1 MKNKMRYS
9 STITIVHHVTVHFD
23 ANDRHSNVKL
33 LPATTS
39 PICLLSFI
47 LLLSRRPREEDVPKL
62 VDGCNHEPGKG
73 LVRGHVRQCGVCPC
87 RHELLGAAEVL
98 SSSDGSLVT
107 ESLLTAVSMT
117 CRESGS
123 RGTYGLELR
132 KVIRLLLV
140 IVVLEMLHQLMHLA
154 IIVRRRNCESV
165 KLLEPLLDILVF
177 LAVVVRELLALGTH
191 LLFHERVH
199 NKLLADGM
207 SCDLPPKL
215 VRELLGGL
223 QVAGCVG
230 LLVSGVVLVHLWI
243 QWYMNKLAQEVD
255 EPVG

>member
-1 MKNKMRYS
+1 MRYS
-9 STITIVHHVTVHFD
+9 STVTIVHHLTVHFD

-33 LPATTS
+33 LATTTS
-39 PICLLSFI
+39 LICLLSFI
-47 LLLSRRPREEDVPKL
+47 LLLSRRPREEDVSEL
-62 VDGCNHEPGKG
+62 IDGCNHEPGKG
-73 LVRGHVRQCGVCPC
+73 LVRGHIRQCGVCPC

-98 SSSDGSLVT
+98 SGSDGSLVT
-107 ESLLTAVSMT
+107 ESLLTLVSKA
-117 CRESGS
+117 CRESGIG
-123 RGTYGLELR
+123 GTYRLELR

-140 IVVLEMLHQLMHLA
+140 IVVLEMLHQLMHLS
-154 IIVRRRNCESV
+154 IIVCRRNGEPV
-165 KLLEPLLDILVF
+165 ELLEPLLDILMF
-177 LAVVVRELLALGTH
+177 LAVMVRELLALGAH

-199 NKLLADGM
+199 DELLADGM

-223 QVAGCVG
+223 EVAGGVG

-255 EPVG
+255 ESVG